1 MMRHRG
7 GIGWCSIVRA
17 GLVAVAAMVALSA
30 GESRVAAE
38 AHPPLAQAREGA
50 ADRRD
55 VQRRLAAQRLWGRD
69 PFTRSTSTSLV
80 NGLNLSGILWD
91 IATPMAIINGQ
102 TFQVG
107 EECDGYRILEITPSY
122 VVVTDE
128 TQTFQLHIAP

>member
-1 MMRHRG
+1 MRRG
-7 GIGWCSIVRA
+7 HGRLGGCRLMRCGV
-17 GLVAVAAMVALSA
+17 VAVAAGVALAA
-30 GESRVAAE
+30 GGSHVAAE

-55 VQRRLAAQRLWGRD
+55 VQRRLATQRVWGRD
-69 PFTRSTSTSLV
+69 PFTRSTSTNLV

-91 IATPMAIINGQ
+91 AATPMAIINGQ

-107 EECDGYRILEITPSY
+107 DECDGYRLVEITPSY
-122 VVVTDE
+122 VAVTDE